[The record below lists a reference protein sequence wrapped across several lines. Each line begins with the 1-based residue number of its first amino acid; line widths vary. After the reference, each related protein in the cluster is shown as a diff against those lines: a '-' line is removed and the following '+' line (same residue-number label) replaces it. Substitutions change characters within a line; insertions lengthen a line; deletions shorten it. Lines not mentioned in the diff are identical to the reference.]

1 MPGPR
6 ATGELIGVGGDEL
19 RLGAHPRRRLRSFD
33 LRRRGRVRSPARQ
46 RSVPLTL
53 RTLAGLGT
61 SLLLLGACSSS
72 LATSRDG
79 GKRAPRSASASSTT
93 ISTVG
98 VPAISSSTT
107 APVPAFV
114 FQVAPLDE
122 AVRAR
127 VDGSSWRPGCPVPLD
142 ELRYV
147 TVSHW
152 GFDGGVSVGELVVN
166 QDVTADLEV
175 IFRSLFEARYPI
187 RSMRLVDDFG
197 ADDYTSIEADNS
209 SAFNCRP
216 RTGSTSEWSEH
227 SFGRAIDINPLE
239 NPYVSTS
246 GTTTHP
252 RSQPYLD
259 RTNVRTGMIVAGDAV
274 VTAFAS
280 RGGGGAGFGTHP
292 STTSTSHV
300 MAIDPEGPLIVG
312 SGGGRLAFLGADG
325 RCMTEVAPRLSFGG
339 SPERAL
345 PRSDA
350 FLATRGERGLGLK
363 AHRLRRMSLR
373 SVSSEPGGEQ
383 PDRVRSRRVHGP
395 TSDRCVESSAGDAAR
410 VIIRGHTRCRTC
422 DAATASSASPRTPP
436 ARRTAFIE
444 LAGTVVSGKPA
455 TDWSR
460 APARPDATELVI
472 EQLARDC
479 HRNASGFRP
488 TTGAESVAEEPSGS
502 DFIGMEAD
510 GGASDAHAAS
520 ERRRQATPVP
530 SAPRADAGCDPL
542 PRGGLRRD
550 VRVGELEA
558 EYLGASKS

>member
-1 MPGPR
+1 M
-6 ATGELIGVGGDEL
+6 
-19 RLGAHPRRRLRSFD
+19 
-33 LRRRGRVRSPARQ
+33 
-46 RSVPLTL
+46 PLTL

-280 RGGGGAGFGTHP
+280 RGWGWGGVWDP
-292 STTSTSHV
+292 P
-300 MAIDPEGPLIVG
+300 IDYQH
-312 SGGGRLAFLGADG
+312 F
-325 RCMTEVAPRLSFGG
+325 
-339 SPERAL
+339 
-345 PRSDA
+345 
-350 FLATRGERGLGLK
+350 
-363 AHRLRRMSLR
+363 
-373 SVSSEPGGEQ
+373 
-383 PDRVRSRRVHGP
+383 SRN
-395 TSDRCVESSAGDAAR
+395 
-410 VIIRGHTRCRTC
+410 GH
-422 DAATASSASPRTPP
+422 
-436 ARRTAFIE
+436 
-444 LAGTVVSGKPA
+444 
-455 TDWSR
+455 
-460 APARPDATELVI
+460 
-472 EQLARDC
+472 
-479 HRNASGFRP
+479 
-488 TTGAESVAEEPSGS
+488 
-502 DFIGMEAD
+502 
-510 GGASDAHAAS
+510 
-520 ERRRQATPVP
+520 
-530 SAPRADAGCDPL
+530 
-542 PRGGLRRD
+542 
-550 VRVGELEA
+550 
-558 EYLGASKS
+558 